1 MSATATLS
9 EPEVRRELDGF
20 FSDRAL
26 AEKLIES
33 AQGRL
38 EVARL
43 HAEII
48 LKYMTQ
54 ASRTPGSLWKPLRGP
69 SP

>member
-20 FSDRAL
+20 FTERVL
-26 AEKLIES
+26 AEKLVDS

-43 HAEII
+43 HAEAI
-48 LKYMTQ
+48 LRYMTQ
-54 ASRTPGSLWKPLRGP
+54 ASRKPESLWRP
-69 SP
+69 STNQNL